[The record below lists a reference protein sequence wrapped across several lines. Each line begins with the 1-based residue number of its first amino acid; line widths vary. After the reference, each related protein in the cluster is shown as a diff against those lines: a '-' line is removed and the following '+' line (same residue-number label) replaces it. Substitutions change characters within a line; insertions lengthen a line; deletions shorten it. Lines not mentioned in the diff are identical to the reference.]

1 MGTPGYGAPEQMER
15 GEVTVASDIHALG
28 VLADRCFG
36 GRPPHAWKGIVQRAT
51 SSIPRLRYP
60 TVAAFARAIRHRH
73 MGRNVGL
80 GIVAA
85 ALGVGIMVAGVFFR
99 PSAVSTS
106 PIEKPVEAATFS
118 SAYAK
123 WKEIA
128 TSVVSNGVIYTTVNL
143 QSNRREIVDLIE
155 LKGPQVL
162 SIQGPGM
169 FFAPIS
175 GSSNVTVR
183 LRGCNFFNR
192 TRVPYPQERGGL
204 RLGG

>member
-1 MGTPGYGAPEQMER
+1 
-15 GEVTVASDIHALG
+15 
-28 VLADRCFG
+28 
-36 GRPPHAWKGIVQRAT
+36 
-51 SSIPRLRYP
+51 
-60 TVAAFARAIRHRH
+60 